1 MPICNLPCAL
11 SVHRSL
17 RRAPC
22 ALLCALLLYHEASL
36 FSQSAFVCL
45 MLLFTSMQLKF
56 FNIAS
61 VNTQALL
68 HPLLLLLPRPG
79 VCLLLSS
86 YLRVVAFRPQKP
98 VYRAL
103 QPVAG
108 RQTEAAAAASGGLS
122 HQLSD
127 GKSLYGSHD
136 FMSSICT
143 VWHNDIQYPWKFIE
157 REL

>member
-11 SVHRSL
+11 CAACSTVPCVLL
-17 RRAPC
+17 RA
-22 ALLCALLLYHEASL
+22 LLYHEASR

-68 HPLLLLLPRPG
+68 HPFFLLLPRPG
-79 VCLLLSS
+79 ISSPLILLTRRRLPPTKACLQSTTAS
-86 YLRVVAFRPQKP
+86 C
-98 VYRAL
+98 
-103 QPVAG
+103 
-108 RQTEAAAAASGGLS
+108 RQAETEAVASGVLS

>member
-1 MPICNLPCAL
+1 MPICNLPCSL

-22 ALLCALLLYHEASL
+22 ALLCALLLYHEACL

-79 VCLLLSS
+79 VSSPLILLTRRRLPPTKACLQSTTAS
-86 YLRVVAFRPQKP
+86 CRQADRGSGSGIRRTFAPVVRWEKF
-98 VYRAL
+98 
-103 QPVAG
+103 
-108 RQTEAAAAASGGLS
+108 
-122 HQLSD
+122 
-127 GKSLYGSHD
+127 
-136 FMSSICT
+136 
-143 VWHNDIQYPWKFIE
+143 VWE
-157 REL
+157 S

>member
-11 SVHRSL
+11 CAACSTVPCVLL
-17 RRAPC
+17 RA
-22 ALLCALLLYHEASL
+22 LLYHEASR

-68 HPLLLLLPRPG
+68 HPFSSPALESH
-79 VCLLLSS
+79 LLSS

-108 RQTEAAAAASGGLS
+108 RQRQRQR
-122 HQLSD
+122 HQEDFRISCQM
-127 GKSLYGSHD
+127 GKVCMGVMTLCLLYVRYGI
-136 FMSSICT
+136 MTSSI
-143 VWHNDIQYPWKFIE
+143 HGNS
-157 REL
+157 